1 MFKIENKEEIKTIQ
15 TKGKLNTVYRIGKRG
30 NGEAFRKY
38 SIEYDKF
45 NNGYISSNNI
55 SFQNGARNEENSTH
69 GVLDTDLLEIVRDRL
84 ICFQSGRFASPYNE
98 LALRDIE
105 SALNHMN
112 NRVKNRIKRKVLGT
126 NKL

>member
-1 MFKIENKEEIKTIQ
+1 MFNIENKEEIKTIQ
-15 TKGKLNTVYRIGKRG
+15 TKGRLNKVYRIGKRG
-30 NGEAFRKY
+30 KGEAFHQY

-45 NNGYISSNNI
+45 NNGYISSNGI
-55 SFQNGARNEENSTH
+55 TFQNGARKEKGSIH

-105 SALNHMN
+105 SALTHMN
-112 NRVKNRIKRKVLGT
+112 NRVKNRMKREVLGT